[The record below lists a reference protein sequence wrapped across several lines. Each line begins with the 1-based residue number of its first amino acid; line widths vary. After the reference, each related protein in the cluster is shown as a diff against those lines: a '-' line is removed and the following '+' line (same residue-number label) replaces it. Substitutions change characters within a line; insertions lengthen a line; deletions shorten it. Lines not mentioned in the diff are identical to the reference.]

1 MWYGGFK
8 KAGAKMAKVYSR
20 VSKINNVVGR
30 SDYISNPDRQ
40 EFIKLTGKSRDF
52 EWEEYAEFE
61 RKNQKSQEKNNEAR
75 ELVIALPN
83 EMSEKFSDEV
93 LEDFSHELAQEL
105 LGKNRDYEFALHWNK
120 AQTNFHM
127 HLLFSERERIN
138 ELTPKVYKRD
148 MWFDKTTNRMAKA
161 NAENAELRHKK
172 GDVMKDKQG
181 NIRYDETPFTK
192 KDKKFTERSWIKSHQ
207 ETIQKVL
214 SEYNFVLDIF
224 DNKHEIAQKKLHKG
238 ASEDY
243 LEYATH
249 WNQNANK
256 INQTVKKEQNTLL
269 KEYNVLKPLMNE
281 YKFFSGKEKEME
293 KAELNLKIYKNNG
306 YSGHKWN
313 VFQRTKY
320 ALTRYEEDKV
330 NVKLY
335 KDLHNK
341 IFNAVFNKDKFST
354 PTQYFNQLVEQIKSV
369 PKRVEK
375 AKKTMIKRYGTI
387 EKYKDFKQEV
397 TRKELKQQE
406 KQQPSKQVRL
416 TMDQMRE
423 REKNRPQRKEKQ
435 QEQERSRGMSR

>member
-1 MWYGGFK
+1 
-8 KAGAKMAKVYSR
+8 MAKIYSR
-20 VSKINNVVGR
+20 VTKINNVAGR

-40 EFIKLTGKSRDF
+40 EHLRLTEKSSDF
-52 EWEEYAEFE
+52 DWKEYAEFE
-61 RKNQKSQEKNNEAR
+61 KQNQKSKEKNNEAR

-83 EMSEKFSDEV
+83 EMSEKFSDDV
-93 LEDFSHELAQEL
+93 LKDFSHELAQEI
-105 LGKNRDYEFALHWNK
+105 LGKNRDYEFALHWNQAK
-120 AQTNFHM
+120 TNFHM
-127 HLLFSERERIN
+127 HLLFSERERVS
-138 ELTPKVYKRD
+138 ERTPKVYKRD

-181 NIRYDETPFTK
+181 NIRYEDTPFTK
-192 KDKKFTERSWIKSHQ
+192 KDKTFTDRSWIKSHQ

-224 DNKHEIAQKKLHKG
+224 DDKHEIAQKKLYKG

-243 LEYATH
+243 LEYAAN
-249 WNQNANK
+249 WNQTAN
-256 INQTVKKEQNTLL
+256 TVNKTIKEEQKTLL
-269 KEYNVLKPLMNE
+269 EEYNVLKPLMNE
-281 YKFFSGKEKEME
+281 YKFFEGKEKDME
-293 KAELNLKIYKNNG
+293 KAELNLNIYKHNG
-306 YSGHKWN
+306 YSGNKWN

-320 ALTRYEEDKV
+320 FLTSYEEDKV
-330 NVKLY
+330 NVKIY
-335 KDLHNK
+335 KDLRNK
-341 IFNAVFNKDKFST
+341 IFRSVFNQDKFST
-354 PTQYFNQLVEQIKSV
+354 PTEYFNKLVERIKTV

-375 AKKTMIKRYGTI
+375 AKQTMIKRYGTI

-435 QEQERSRGMSR
+435 QEQERSRGISR